1 MADLAS
7 IDLTEHQR
15 RVAEQIVGNPTS
27 LSDIQHMIGGA
38 ARDRPDIAGSFMKR
52 LGTRLDGSW
61 WHLERRYGTY
71 AIWRVTAK

>member
-15 RVAEQIVGNPTS
+15 RVAEQIVGTPTS

-61 WHLERRYGTY
+61 WRLERRGNDY
-71 AIWRVTAK
+71 AIWKVMTK